1 MFTIFYYLVGDYFGC
16 YEKFSTEEKALKS
29 FQKKKGNG
37 YYQSAVLLD
46 TSGKVL
52 NSFSRRKT

>member
-16 YEKFSTEEKALKS
+16 YEKFATEETALKS
-29 FQKKKGNG
+29 FKKKKGNG
-37 YYQSAVLLD
+37 YYKSAVLID

-52 NSFSRRKT
+52 DSFSRQRT